1 MTVTLLKRLTLQSD
15 ALAIRVGKYSSRK
28 IIRSLEGRCPAQSLS
43 LRQCDCGGEA
53 PSREALIVI
62 EPDIS
67 LRHVQEDY
75 TSCHV
80 MAIERPKIH
89 LGIRL
94 WRKSERQNSDLMD
107 GNIKEEERKV
117 STAKSEEK
125 KDWNLKRERKVL
137 KGRVVPAHAVK
148 AHGGLEVLLHSFL
161 TSALAGSA
169 WRASLSDRFTPGV
182 WIPGTYCIRSREGQR
197 SDLEALEKR

>member
-1 MTVTLLKRLTLQSD
+1 M
-15 ALAIRVGKYSSRK
+15 
-28 IIRSLEGRCPAQSLS
+28 RSLEGRRPAQSLS

-89 LGIRL
+89 LRIRL
-94 WRKSERQNSDLMD
+94 WRKRERERQNSDLMD
-107 GNIKEEERKV
+107 GNIKKEERKV
-117 STAKSEEK
+117 STAKREEK
-125 KDWNLKRERKVL
+125 KDWNLKRERKL
-137 KGRVVPAHAVK
+137 HNGRIVPAHAMK
-148 AHGGLEVLLHSFL
+148 AHGGLEVLVHSFL
-161 TSALAGSA
+161 TSAVAGRA
-169 WRASLSDRFTPGV
+169 WRASFSDRFIPGV
-182 WIPGTYCIRSREGQR
+182 WMPGTHWIRNMVGQR